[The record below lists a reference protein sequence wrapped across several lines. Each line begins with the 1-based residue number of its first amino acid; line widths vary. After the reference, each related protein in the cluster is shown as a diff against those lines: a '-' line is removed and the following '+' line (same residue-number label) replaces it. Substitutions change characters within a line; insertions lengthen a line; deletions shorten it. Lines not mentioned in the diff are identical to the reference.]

1 MTTRRTPDQGAPV
14 EVHADAGWVVV
25 RVRGEVDLALEPALL
40 AAHDQ
45 VVAHDEPDVYVDVT
59 EVDFLDSSGVAALAH
74 LQRRARARQGHFVL
88 SPAEPMVQRVLQ
100 LTGLADA
107 GDHHDLV
114 PEALRARLRG

>member
-1 MTTRRTPDQGAPV
+1 MITRRTPDHGAPV
-14 EVHADAGWVVV
+14 EVHAVDGWVVV

-45 VVAHDEPDVYVDVT
+45 VVAYEEPHVYVDVT

-74 LQRRARARQGHFVL
+74 LQRRARAREGYFVL
-88 SPAEPMVQRVLQ
+88 SPAEPIVERVLD

-107 GDHHDLV
+107 ADDPDLV
-114 PEALRARLRG
+114 PLSLRDRRG